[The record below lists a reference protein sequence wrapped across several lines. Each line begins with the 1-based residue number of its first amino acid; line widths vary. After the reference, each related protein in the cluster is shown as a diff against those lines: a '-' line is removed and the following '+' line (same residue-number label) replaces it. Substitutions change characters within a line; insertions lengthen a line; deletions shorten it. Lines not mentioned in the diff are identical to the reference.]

1 VQVLLDDYV
10 AAAAVATDLVNT
22 TAEVAVSSGD
32 QLSGVVQLER
42 FLAEHDL
49 VLEALADGRRV
60 TSAELAAVHR
70 LRRTVRE
77 IIDSAEADGGN
88 ADGGKADSGEADSG
102 EAEGGEADSGGG
114 DRAAAA
120 AGRLVSTH
128 GAGPT
133 LVRVAGGAQRWQVR
147 SRPGCGVAGELAV
160 LLGTGLLGVLHV
172 LGPGRFRQCASPA
185 CRGAFVDVSRGG
197 RRRYCVPEICGNR
210 INVANHRARRRA
222 AGS

>member
-22 TAEVAVSSGD
+22 TADEAVSSGD
-32 QLSGVVQLER
+32 QLSGVHEVER
-42 FLAEHDL
+42 FLADHDL
-49 VLEALADGRRV
+49 VLDALAGGRRV
-60 TSAELAAVHR
+60 TSAEVAAVHR

-77 IIDSAEADGGN
+77 IIDSAAADGGD
-88 ADGGKADSGEADSG
+88 ADSGKADSGKP
-102 EAEGGEADSGGG
+102 DSGGG

-128 GAGPT
+128 AAGPT

-160 LLGTGLLGVLHV
+160 LLGAGLLGVLHV

-222 AGS
+222 ARS

>member
-1 VQVLLDDYV
+1 MQVLLDDYV
-10 AAAAVATDLVNT
+10 AAAVVATDLVNT
-22 TAEVAVSSGD
+22 AADVAVSSGD
-32 QLSGVVQLER
+32 QLSGAAELQR

-49 VLEALADGRRV
+49 VLDALADGRPA
-60 TSAELAAVHR
+60 TSAEVAAVHR

-77 IIDSAEADGGN
+77 IIDSCGGN
-88 ADGGKADSGEADSG
+88 
-102 EAEGGEADSGGG
+102 G
-114 DRAAAA
+114 DEAAAV

-133 LVRVAGGAQRWQVR
+133 LVRVAGGDRQWQVR
-147 SRPGCGVAGELAV
+147 SRPGSGVAAELAV
-160 LLGTGLLGVLHV
+160 LLGAGLLGVLHV

-185 CRGAFVDVSRGG
+185 CRGAFVDVSRAG

-222 AGS
+222 SRS

>member
-1 VQVLLDDYV
+1 LDDYV

-32 QLSGVVQLER
+32 QLSGVLEVER

-49 VLEALADGRRV
+49 VLEALAGGRRV
-60 TSAELAAVHR
+60 TSAEVAAVHR

-77 IIDSAEADGGN
+77 IIDSAAADGG
-88 ADGGKADSGEADSG
+88 DADSGK
-102 EAEGGEADSGGG
+102 ADSGGG

-128 GAGPT
+128 AAGPT

-160 LLGTGLLGVLHV
+160 LLGAGLLGVLHV
-172 LGPGRFRQCASPA
+172 LGPGRFRQCASPV

-222 AGS
+222 ARS